1 MRTGG
6 RRCTI
11 CQAPAS
17 PTGNARLFTRYRE
30 YRCERGHTFWS
41 WSVPTPPVR
50 RQKDAGS

>member
-1 MRTGG
+1 MSTSG

-17 PTGNARLFTRYRE
+17 PTGNSRMFGRYRE
-30 YRCERGHTFWS
+30 YRCERGHTFSS

-50 RQKDAGS
+50 RKGAGS

>member
-1 MRTGG
+1 MSTSG

-17 PTGNARLFTRYRE
+17 PTGNARLLSRYRE

-41 WSVPTPPVR
+41 WSVPTPPPR
-50 RQKDAGS
+50 RRKGASS

>member
-1 MRTGG
+1 MSTSG

-17 PTGNARLFTRYRE
+17 QTGNSRVLGQYRE

-41 WSVPTPPVR
+41 WSVPTPAR
-50 RQKDAGS
+50 RPRKP

>member
-1 MRTGG
+1 MSTSG

-17 PTGNARLFTRYRE
+17 RTGNSRLFGRYRE

-50 RQKDAGS
+50 RRTGADS